1 MSRSRNS
8 TGPDQD
14 GFSEEDGSAEIG
26 ESGNSAV
33 GYGKP
38 PKHARF
44 KPGQS
49 CNPKGRPKGRA
60 SPSSVIARL
69 LNEKVT
75 VREGDRIRKMSW
87 LEAAC
92 RALLHKAT
100 KGDMKAFAAVTALEE
115 EHPSLVHPPPSF
127 IIEFTDEKD
136 PED

>member
-1 MSRSRNS
+1 MSRSRNN

-14 GFSEEDGSAEIG
+14 GFYEEDGCAEIG
-26 ESGNSAV
+26 ESANSAV

-38 PKHARF
+38 PEHARF

-49 CNPKGRPKGRA
+49 GNPKGRPKGRM
-60 SPSSVIARL
+60 SSSSVIARL

-87 LEAAC
+87 LEAAY
-92 RALLHKAT
+92 RALFHKAM
-100 KGDMKAFAAVTALEE
+100 KGDTKAIAAVMALEE
-115 EHPSLVHPPPSF
+115 ENPGIVHPPPSF